1 MKFNIIKTRKFF
13 YIVSGIAMAAGILA
27 LMVWGLKPG
36 IDFTGGTLWEFNLG
50 DYQDKA
56 LVETKLEAITRT
68 DVSLYLVSDSG
79 FTARMRE
86 FSEKEHQMFIAEL
99 NKTYSGFEELRW
111 ETVGPTV
118 GKTLRHKSLLA
129 VIMAVAGIS
138 FYVTLAFRQA
148 SYPVN
153 SMKYG
158 LITVF
163 TLFHDVIIPIGVFA
177 WLAHFRNVE
186 IDTNFVV
193 AILVI
198 MGFSVHDTIVVFDR
212 VRENLKSSNGKD
224 FPGLVNDSLNQTL
237 VRSINTSLTVVLVLL
252 AMFIWGGAVLK
263 YFVLAMLIGMTVGIY
278 SSIFIACQLL
288 VDVWLWQQK
297 RK

>member
-278 SSIFIACQLL
+278 SSIFIACPLL

>member
-1 MKFNIIKTRKFF
+1 
-13 YIVSGIAMAAGILA
+13 MAAGILA

-36 IDFTGGTLWEFNLG
+36 IDFTGGTLLEFNLC

-278 SSIFIACQLL
+278 SSIFIACPLL